1 MNTSM
6 ARAGVLG
13 ALGLALVG
21 GTLVGCAAAEEP
33 VPVASP
39 SGEGE
44 VITETVP
51 APSLANN
58 ILGDPAER
66 EIRVYLPPSYATSE
80 TRYPVVYFLA
90 GYQEHIGKFAQHE
103 ENLWAQMLEEGSSE
117 FIIVEVEGTS
127 ALGGDFYANSPV
139 SGNAEDF
146 LTQDLV
152 EHIDST
158 YKTIPDASARGLS
171 GFSMGGSGTINVGLA
186 HPDVYAALY
195 AHSPGLLHEDGGLVE
210 MLRDNGAWRA
220 YGATFAPDVD
230 APAPHMLVI
239 DPQAPL
245 EGQDPAIVAAWESGF
260 GNLRAK
266 IADYLAQPE
275 RLVEIKVAYG
285 TADNYDWIPTGSAYF
300 LDLLEENGI
309 PSSEYVFDGGHSVA
323 PLFFQ
328 SDCVDFFSRTLS
340 ADGATTEG

>member
-1 MNTSM
+1 MRTST
-6 ARAGVLG
+6 ARAGALG
-13 ALGLALVG
+13 ALGLA
-21 GTLVGCAAAEEP
+21 LVGCAAAEEP

-39 SGEGE
+39 GGEGE

-58 ILGDPAER
+58 VLGDPAER
-66 EIRVYLPPSYATSE
+66 EIMVYLPPSYATSE

-90 GYQEHIGKFAQHE
+90 GYEEHIGMFAQHDE
-103 ENLWAQMLEEGSSE
+103 ELWAQMLEEGSSE
-117 FIIVEVEGTS
+117 LIVVEVDGIS
-127 ALGGDFYANSPV
+127 ALGGNFYANSPV

-146 LTQDLV
+146 LTRDLV

-158 YKTIPDASARGLS
+158 YRTIPEASARGLS
-171 GFSMGGSGTINVGLA
+171 GFSMGGSGTVNVGLA
-186 HPDVYAALY
+186 NPDVYAALY

-210 MLRDNGAWRA
+210 FLQDNGAWRA

-239 DPQAPL
+239 DAHAPL
-245 EGQDPAIVAAWESGF
+245 EGQDPAIVAAWESGY

-285 TADNYDWIPTGSAYF
+285 TTDIYGWIPTGSAYF
-300 LDLLEENGI
+300 LDLLEESGI
-309 PSSEYVFDGGHSVA
+309 PGSEYVFEGGHGVA
-323 PLFFQ
+323 PFFFQ

-340 ADGATTEG
+340 ADGATAED